1 MLRLG
6 SKGHIL
12 KKGYIF
18 WTKTVYDA
26 RGYKQLFLNKT
37 RTKMSEIK
45 TLPCKLTSQITDLM
59 SEQDTN

>member
-1 MLRLG
+1 MLKL
-6 SKGHIL
+6 SSEGHLL
-12 KKGYIF
+12 KKGYF
-18 WTKTVYDA
+18 LCPKTVYDA